1 MDYFLHGSQERKYE
15 SRSAEERTK
24 RAELFHSRTSRE
36 DKKRK
41 KGLRKDERDVV
52 TQCVPR
58 VRFPPEKLSLK
69 EDFFS
74 LVCMQAGVCHS
85 QTIIQTDS
93 LLDRQPALLQSVEP
107 VMAAIG
113 K

>member
-1 MDYFLHGSQERKYE
+1 MDFFLHGSQERKYG

-69 EDFFS
+69 EDFF
-74 LVCMQAGVCHS
+74 LWFVCKQGYAIARQLS
-85 QTIIQTDS
+85 RQT
-93 LLDRQPALLQSVEP
+93 AC
-107 VMAAIG
+107 
-113 K
+113 